1 MKKNILSLI
10 ESHSIITIF
19 RHGHPDH
26 DALGSQ
32 FGLKQWLQD
41 NYPDKQILCLGN
53 EKMNTD
59 LYPESDC
66 VSDEVIENS
75 LAIVVDT
82 AGLNRV
88 DDERFLK
95 AKKKIRIDHHP
106 QHDEGY
112 DLEFVKSEAGSCSE
126 ILTEC
131 MLQWDKEISDQ
142 TADYLIRGII
152 ADTLGFRTTNTT
164 ADSLRMA
171 SVLAAKNVDLPEINR
186 QVFDTSRRR
195 YELSTE
201 FRKRAVI
208 EKCGLIYL
216 VLSKEDCSQLEISST
231 TAKELVTSFGGVKDF
246 EIWAVFAQNEDGAY
260 EGSLRSRKI
269 IINDVVSLFGGGGHK
284 NACGIKGLTRNLV
297 YQLIEKLIERLSD
310 AL

>member
-1 MKKNILSLI
+1 MKDKILSLI
-10 ESHSIITIF
+10 ESNSIITIF

-32 FGLKQWLQD
+32 FGLRQWLLD
-41 NYPDKQILCLGN
+41 HYPDKKIFCLGT
-53 EKMNTD
+53 ERLNTD
-59 LYPESDC
+59 LYPENDS
-66 VSDEVIENS
+66 VGDEVIENS

-82 AGLNRV
+82 AGMNRV

-95 AKKKIRIDHHP
+95 AKTKIRIDHHP
-106 QHDEGY
+106 QYDEGY
-112 DLEFVKSEAGSCSE
+112 DVQFVKSEAGSCSE

-131 MLQWDKEISDQ
+131 MLSWNKEISDQ
-142 TADYLIRGII
+142 AAEFLIRGII

-164 ADSLRMA
+164 ANSLRMA
-171 SVLAAKNVDLPEINR
+171 SVLAQKNVDLPEINR

-208 EKCGLIYL
+208 EECGLIYL
-216 VLSKEDCSQLEISST
+216 ILSKEECNELGISST

-246 EIWAVFAQNEDGAY
+246 EIWAVFAQNDQGVF
-260 EGSLRSRKI
+260 EGSLRSRKMV
-269 IINDVVSLFGGGGHK
+269 INDVVSQFGGGGHK
-284 NACGIKGLTRNLV
+284 NACGIKGLSLDQV
-297 YQLIEKLIERLSD
+297 HQLIEKLIERLSD